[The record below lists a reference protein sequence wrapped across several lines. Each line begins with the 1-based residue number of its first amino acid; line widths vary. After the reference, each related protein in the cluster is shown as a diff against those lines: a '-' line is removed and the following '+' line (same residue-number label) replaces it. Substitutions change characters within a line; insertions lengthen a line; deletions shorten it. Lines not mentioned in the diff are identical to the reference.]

1 MIPDVIFKYEECS
14 LQSIRNLK
22 NQVIY
27 FGAPSNF
34 NDPYDCALDPKIR
47 APKDQDIADLKRALL
62 LEDDLPAEIRQDLE
76 KIEDDSFR
84 EIILARSQE
93 VLRTHAQE
101 FLSRRGVACF
111 SEVNDNLLM
120 WSHYSGSYQGFCLG
134 FRTDFDPF
142 RKIQRV
148 SYSEQMPEIDVALA
162 MMKNE
167 FSQMLDLFL
176 TKSKHW
182 GYEREWRCMHERAGT
197 EFCYVP
203 GALEGV
209 YFGPEI
215 AQDCLEIICLI
226 VQGQNNQVRFW
237 KGERDPREFKVS
249 FREFTYTRA
258 IDAPSQP

>member
-1 MIPDVIFKYEECS
+1 MLPNVIYKYEACS

-47 APKDQDIADLKRALL
+47 VPEDKDVADLKRALL
-62 LEDDLPAEIRQDLE
+62 LEDDLPPEIRQELE
-76 KIEDDSFR
+76 TIEDGRFK

-93 VLRTHAQE
+93 VLQTHAQE
-101 FLSRRGVACF
+101 FLNSRGVACF
-111 SEVNDNLLM
+111 TEVNENILM
-120 WSHYSGSYQGFCLG
+120 WSHYADSYRGFCLG
-134 FRTDFDPF
+134 FRTDLDPF
-142 RKIQRV
+142 RKIQKV
-148 SYSEQMPEIDVALA
+148 SYSDDMPEMDVALS
-162 MMKNE
+162 MMKND

-182 GYEREWRCMHERAGT
+182 AYEREWRCMHERAGT

-203 GALEGV
+203 EALEGV

-215 AQDCLEIICLI
+215 AQDCLEISTRTKQSRSIL
-226 VQGQNNQVRFW
+226 
-237 KGERDPREFKVS
+237 ER
-249 FREFTYTRA
+249 RA
-258 IDAPSQP
+258 RSQ